1 MWQADGEEKRSAKDR
16 ADATDL
22 AGRCVSKYGTSEYAA
37 RAAGLIY
44 KMQQQ
49 IPIYGSDRE

>member
-1 MWQADGEEKRSAKDR
+1 LE
-16 ADATDL
+16 T
-22 AGRCVSKYGTSEYAA
+22 KYAESEYGA

-44 KMQQQ
+44 KMEQQ